1 MLAEH
6 EPDQKSSKSPKMEC
20 GGRGKPGVVLLMLMS
35 RLGRPV
41 RVVTPPAS
49 CLFWSVSWDRRGL
62 TVIDFD
68 IRDMDMDMDKG
79 SNDRLVG
86 SLTGHLHSGWYV
98 LETDHIIRYFEQ
110 QLILNYMA
118 A

>member
-1 MLAEH
+1 
-6 EPDQKSSKSPKMEC
+6 MEC

-62 TVIDFD
+62 TFDFD
-68 IRDMDMDMDKG
+68 VPSILTSATWTWTWTRAQMIDWL
-79 SNDRLVG
+79 DR
-86 SLTGHLHSGWYV
+86 
-98 LETDHIIRYFEQ
+98 
-110 QLILNYMA
+110 
-118 A
+118 